1 MPKFFNYLRQDD
13 FPPSGFENSLRFIG
27 TDYQHN
33 YFFANERKNYSV
45 SLNSNFSKNQ
55 KDTYFAE
62 LTLNSSIITNPS
74 DQKNYSVSFSA
85 RITPNP
91 SDAGSFLSKIS
102 AAVAPQPQETGNFF
116 VGLSSFSIFEPPRA
130 KESGE
135 CSVALQDPKISGV
148 FRESGENG
156 VSLESFI
163 KAANK
168 LYNNIDII
176 LYTGTYV
183 ETIRPEENY
192 NLDIIFY
199 TGTYQGPTET

>member
-74 DQKNYSVSFSA
+74 DQKNYSLNLSLPQIKF
-85 RITPNP
+85 NP
-91 SDAGSFLSKIS
+91 SDAQNLLSKIS

-116 VGLSSFSIFEPPRA
+116 VGLSSSIFGPPEA

-135 CSVALQDPKISGV
+135 CSVSLQDLKISGV

-176 LYTGTYV
+176 LYTGVYG
-183 ETIRPEENY
+183 EPIRPEENY

-199 TGTYQGPTET
+199 TGSYQGPIPT

>member
-13 FPPSGFENSLRFIG
+13 FPPSGFENSLRFVG
-27 TDYQHN
+27 TDYQQN
-33 YFFANERKNYSV
+33 YFFANEQKNYSV
-45 SLNSNFSKNQ
+45 SLNSNFSKNP
-55 KDTYFAE
+55 KDIYFAE
-62 LTLNSSIITNPS
+62 LTLNPSIITNPS
-74 DQKNYSVSFSA
+74 DQKNYSLNLSLPQIKF
-85 RITPNP
+85 NP
-91 SDAGSFLSKIS
+91 SGSQDLLSKLS
-102 AAVAPQPQETGNFF
+102 AEVVSQTKETGNFF
-116 VGLSSFSIFEPPRA
+116 VGLSFSIFETPGA

-135 CSVALQDPKISGV
+135 CSVSLQDPKISGV

-176 LYTGTYV
+176 LYTGAYG
-183 ETIRPEENY
+183 ELPKPEENY

-199 TGTYQGPTET
+199 TGSYQGPIPT

>member
-13 FPPSGFENSLRFIG
+13 FPPSGFENSLRFVG
-27 TDYQHN
+27 TDYQQN
-33 YFFANERKNYSV
+33 YFFANEQKNYSV
-45 SLNSNFSKNQ
+45 SLNSNFSKIQ
-55 KDTYFAE
+55 KETYFTE
-62 LTLNSSIITNPS
+62 LTLNPSIITNPS
-74 DQKNYSVSFSA
+74 DQKNYSVNLSSQIKF
-85 RITPNP
+85 NP
-91 SDAGSFLSKIS
+91 SGSQDLLSKLS
-102 AAVAPQPQETGNFF
+102 AEVVSQTKETGNFF
-116 VGLSSFSIFEPPRA
+116 VGLSFSIFETPGV

-135 CSVALQDPKISGV
+135 CSVSLQDPKISGV

-176 LYTGTYV
+176 LYTGAYG
-183 ETIRPEENY
+183 ELPKPEENY

-199 TGTYQGPTET
+199 TGSYQGPTLT

>member
-13 FPPSGFENSLRFIG
+13 FPPSGFENSLRFVG
-27 TDYQHN
+27 ADYQQN
-33 YFFANERKNYSV
+33 YFFAIEGKNYSV
-45 SLNSNFSKNQ
+45 SLNSNFSKNP

-62 LTLNSSIITNPS
+62 LTLNPSIITNPS
-74 DQKNYSVSFSA
+74 DQKNYSVSFSS
-85 RITPNP
+85 RIIPNP

-116 VGLSSFSIFEPPRA
+116 VGLSSSIFGPPEA

-135 CSVALQDPKISGV
+135 CSVSLQDLKISGV
-148 FRESGENG
+148 FRESGENV

-176 LYTGTYV
+176 LYTGVYD
-183 ETIRPEENY
+183 ELSQPEENY

>member
-13 FPPSGFENSLRFIG
+13 FPPFGFENSLRFIG
-27 TDYQHN
+27 TDYQQN
-33 YFFANERKNYSV
+33 YLFATEKKDYSV
-45 SLNSNFSKNQ
+45 SLQSNFSKILR
-55 KDTYFAE
+55 DTYFAE
-62 LTLNSSIITNPS
+62 LTLNPSIITNPS
-74 DQKNYSVSFSA
+74 DQKNYSVSFSP
-85 RITPNP
+85 RIIPNP
-91 SDAGSFLSKIS
+91 SATGSFLSEIS
-102 AAVAPQPQETGNFF
+102 GAVALQPQETGNFF
-116 VGLSSFSIFEPPRA
+116 VGLSSSIFGLPEA

-135 CSVALQDPKISGV
+135 CSVALQDLKISGV

-176 LYTGTYV
+176 LYTGSYR
-183 ETIRPEENY
+183 EIPKPKENY

-199 TGTYQGPTET
+199 AGSYQGKPEG